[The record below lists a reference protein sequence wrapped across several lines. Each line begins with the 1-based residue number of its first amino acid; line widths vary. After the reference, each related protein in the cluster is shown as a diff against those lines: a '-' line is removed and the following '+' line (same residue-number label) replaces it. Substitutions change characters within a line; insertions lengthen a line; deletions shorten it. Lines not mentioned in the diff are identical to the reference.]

1 MEKLL
6 NEFNYNGLRES
17 NVYTDSVNYA
27 SINIEKI
34 YNSNLEVICNN
45 GIILDIELIDQD
57 GDLYNNEVVLTTIEE
72 ILEININNNF
82 GLTPAGVML
91 LLLIGENLWEN

>member
-1 MEKLL
+1 MEKLI
-6 NEFNYNGLRES
+6 NEFNWNGFGIS

-27 SINIEKI
+27 SINIDKI

-57 GDLYNNEVVLTTIEE
+57 GDLYNNEIVLTSIKE

>member
-1 MEKLL
+1 MEKLI
-6 NEFNYNGLRES
+6 NEFNWNGFGKS
-17 NVYTDSVNYA
+17 NVYTENVNHA
-27 SINIEKI
+27 TINIEKI

-57 GDLYNNEVVLTTIEE
+57 GDLYNNEVVLTSIEE